1 MQAEVM
7 LFVRDVP
14 KSSAFLQQL
23 LGAKSGHGGDEYEMI
38 VDDAGTLLFQLH
50 RVDGDE
56 HGVELREDTPRG
68 AGVLVYVRVDDVRAV
83 FRRAQDMNA
92 DIVTQPEYN
101 PLAYHTEFVVRDLD
115 GYGLAI
121 YTRGKH

>member
-1 MQAEVM
+1 MQTEVM
-7 LFVRDVP
+7 LFVNDVQ
-14 KSSAFLQQL
+14 KSSAFLQRL

-38 VDDAGTLLFQLH
+38 VDDAGNLLFQLH
-50 RVDGDE
+50 RLDGDE
-56 HGVELREDTPRG
+56 HGVQVTQDTPRG

-83 FRRAQDMNA
+83 HARAVEMQA

-101 PLAYHTEFVVRDLD
+101 RLARHTEFVVRDRD

-121 YTRGKH
+121 YTRGER